1 MLLCR
6 LQLLG
11 TLLCQEEHRRKW
23 RPKRRE
29 REREKGGG
37 GWGSEDEKRRKLF
50 SLFFF
55 TILMFQS
62 YNRLNYFFS
71 IKIVWKNPLQTA
83 ITFFSLTPP
92 IGSLDYYN
100 RQINLTALIYMC
112 IYIFVTLPSC
122 VPWHLCRLYLF
133 YKSVDVTEMPY
144 LTVELLTYLIFF

>member
-29 REREKGGG
+29 REQEGGGG

-100 RQINLTALIYMC
+100 RQISLTALIYMC
-112 IYIFVTLPSC
+112 IYIFVTSLLYRLVCLDTSVVSTCFTNLWMSQKCLTLLWSC
-122 VPWHLCRLYLF
+122 LR
-133 YKSVDVTEMPY
+133 
-144 LTVELLTYLIFF
+144 I